1 MSYYIL
7 PKTNNNIHI
16 NPNTNN
22 ENNLAGLYISN
33 TLYNYY
39 SDIIKELKFFFINNE
54 VSECINNEVSEYM
67 LNNDI
72 PYYTLE
78 ELNKIVNPY
87 EYIHTI
93 VPGTKIS
100 VSKLKTKTNIFYD
113 FLEIILTLNIL
124 DSKQKDID
132 ILLIGEKYK
141 DIIQCI
147 ELLRENNNDNKIFFE
162 EINNDY
168 LESINNTITN
178 TEYYDFIFFE
188 TNTETLDT
196 YVMDLIKIMM
206 IIFKQMKNNGI
217 CIIKIDSIFYK
228 PIVDVL
234 YLLSSCFEKVYII
247 KPNTNNI
254 TTFEKYIVC
263 KYFIVNENKSKLYN
277 LNYHILSDFLFNLK
291 DKNTISFIESDI
303 PCYFIN
309 KINDINTIIGQQQ
322 LESLNQIINILNS
335 RNKNDKIELIKKTHI
350 QKCVNWCEKF
360 KLPCNKFTEKTNIFL
375 PIIKE
380 NENNKYN
387 LLNNISNSSINDL
400 NCDNNVDI
408 NFYFDEIIDEN

>member
-54 VSECINNEVSEYM
+54 VSECM

-72 PYYTLE
+72 HYYTLE

-291 DKNTISFIESDI
+291 DKNTISFFESDI

-375 PIIKE
+375 PIVKENENE

-387 LLNNISNSSINDL
+387 LLSNISNSSINEL